1 MRPPAAPSPG
11 KRSPFYAIVNTGG
24 MLEKR
29 KDDSEAVG
37 KYSSM
42 LMAAIIGALV
52 LFLAPILVAY
62 ITGVDDIFAPPDDA
76 NLPAEIED
84 KINEI
89 FQVVLWLARIIVV
102 MFIVL
107 AVILLRV
114 RAPLR

>member
-1 MRPPAAPSPG
+1 
-11 KRSPFYAIVNTGG
+11 